1 MLKHMQKLLSF
12 SLFFVMAIAM
22 QAQTAEEIVA
32 KHIAA
37 MGGANW
43 ENVKTLKMDI
53 KMTAQAAAG
62 MEIPIT
68 MTVVNKKAMRMDVSL
83 MGMTQSMCVNG
94 DAGWANSPFQ
104 GQMDAEPMTADQVKE
119 MKEQT
124 EVAGQLYHHKAKGY
138 TIESL
143 GKEDVEGT
151 ECHKIK
157 LVINP
162 TKTQYSLIDPETF
175 YEIKNITVATV
186 DGKEQKTETTF
197 SNFKTVEGLV
207 FAHTIDQMNPM
218 MGPTVMNVS
227 TVTVNPP
234 VDEAVFTM
242 PAKK

>member
-1 MLKHMQKLLSF
+1 MKKLLSI
-12 SLFFVMAIAM
+12 SLFFLFAIAL

-43 ENVKTLKMDI
+43 EKVKTLQMDI

-62 MEIPIT
+62 MEIPIK

-83 MGMTQSMCVNG
+83 MGMTQTMCVNG

-104 GQMDAEPMTADQVKE
+104 GKMDAEPMTADQAKD

-124 EVAGQLYHHKAKGY
+124 EVAGQLYNYKEKGY
-138 TIESL
+138 TIEYL

-151 ECHKIK
+151 ECYKIK
-157 LVINP
+157 LVISP

-175 YEIKNITVATV
+175 YEIKNITVSMV
-186 DGKEQKTETTF
+186 DGKEQKME
-197 SNFKTVEGLV
+197 SVSSDFKTIEGLV
-207 FAHTIDQMNPM
+207 FAHTINQSNPM
-218 MGPTVMNVS
+218 MGPTVMTVNNV
-227 TVTVNPP
+227 TINPP
-234 VDEAVFTM
+234 VDNAVFEM